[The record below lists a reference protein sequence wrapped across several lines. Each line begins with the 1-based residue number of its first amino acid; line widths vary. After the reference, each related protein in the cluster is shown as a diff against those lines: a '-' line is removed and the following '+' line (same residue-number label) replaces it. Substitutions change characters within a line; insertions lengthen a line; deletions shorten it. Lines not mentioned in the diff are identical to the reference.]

1 MSHRKPLLVAAH
13 GDGVIEVRLPTPCA
27 TERTARSS
35 ARASP
40 LRARGAALNE
50 AVLINPRA
58 TQRTR
63 HEGSGP
69 NDITT
74 DYAVSAAMRRLA

>member
-1 MSHRKPLLVAAH
+1 MPSLDLEDVFFALKVKDGGAVFCTAINVHRLDS
-13 GDGVIEVRLPTPCA
+13 G
-27 TERTARSS
+27 
-35 ARASP
+35 RAFR

-50 AVLINPRA
+50 AALNTPRA
-58 TQRTR
+58 AQRTP

-74 DYAVSAAMRRLA
+74 DYAVSAGMPRVAR